1 MVQPFLWMVFPLTIS
16 MDDHAASYCLYDTKG
31 GGPVGAVGA
40 TLGGL
45 IHDVTEGYA
54 AVIALAL
61 GAISIPVVIFWT
73 VPELRAAGR
82 WRR

>member
-1 MVQPFLWMVFPLTIS
+1 MIKNLTINEPL
-16 MDDHAASYCLYDTKG
+16 DENDYPEPAGLFGA
-31 GGPVGAVGA
+31 AVGA

-45 IHDVTEGYA
+45 VHDVTDGYA